1 MLQCIPTLFFLVI
14 DQIPLDVKYKTEEC
28 NIRLLGSE
36 FPYGFEYL
44 NEPLSLV
51 VTPLTERCFLSLT
64 MSLKNYS
71 CGTPFG
77 SSGTGKTETIKELAK
92 VSVMEME
99 NYYYSTHARM
109 GKCNLFVLYRINIQM
124 VY

>member
-1 MLQCIPTLFFLVI
+1 
-14 DQIPLDVKYKTEEC
+14 
-28 NIRLLGSE
+28 
-36 FPYGFEYL
+36 
-44 NEPLSLV
+44 
-51 VTPLTERCFLSLT
+51 